1 LDRRTL
7 LRTTIGAAL
16 GVTGTG
22 LLDVPLLGRRAWAQ
36 KRGGTMVIGAG
47 GEAPNVVGF
56 LDSDSQ
62 TFMIAA
68 NVFSGLIGFNRDF
81 EPVPELAAS
90 WTISGDGRTYTFN
103 LVKNARFHD
112 GTPVTAE
119 DCAFTFNEV
128 IAKCHPSRGTWW
140 PNVDSATARD
150 PSTFVLQLKKPF
162 PAMMSLLAYELRSG
176 ALIVPKHLYQGSDP
190 AHNPANQHPVG
201 SGPFRFV
208 EWVRGSHVEMARNN
222 DYFVAGKPY
231 LDRLIVQFIP
241 DPATRVLAF
250 ERGEI
255 DFIDYTS
262 VPHNEVRRFEK
273 DKRFQVIRVN
283 DAIAVQGMWLLN
295 VRHPILKDVKVR
307 QALYY
312 ALDTDDI
319 ADKALFGAG
328 KPARS
333 VLNSNLAWVYT
344 DKYAYAHDVAK
355 ANQMLD
361 EAGYKRGPDGT
372 RFKLN
377 VAWAT
382 GRAYDGK
389 AAELV
394 RDQLREVGVPVTVQV
409 YDRSTFVDKVFT
421 NWDFDTCMQL
431 ISTGP
436 DPSISV
442 TTRFATDQINR
453 APYTNAMGYSNPE
466 LDKIFLSD
474 SSELDRT
481 KRKQYWDDAQRIL
494 MRDLPMIPLFQFP
507 DGHLATAKLKNAV
520 TGPFGYFQN
529 RQDAYFT

>member
-1 LDRRTL
+1 MVWPASIQDNIACPSAGSAKTQEGSALDRRTL
-7 LRTTIGAAL
+7 LRTTIGAGL
-16 GVTGTG
+16 GVAGTG
-22 LLDVPLLGRRAWAQ
+22 LMGMPLLGRRASAQ
-36 KRGGTMVIGAG
+36 QRGGTMVIGAG

-81 EPVPELAAS
+81 EPVPELAES
-90 WTISGDGRTYTFN
+90 WTISKDGRTYTFH
-103 LVKNARFHD
+103 LVKGATFHD
-112 GTPVTAE
+112 GKPVTAE

-140 PNVDSATARD
+140 PNVESAFASD

-190 AHNPANQHPVG
+190 AKSPMNQHPIG

-208 EWVRGSHVEMARNN
+208 EWVRGSHVEMVRN
-222 DYFVAGKPY
+222 DAYFVASKPY

-250 ERGEI
+250 ERGEV
-255 DFIDYTS
+255 DFIDYTA

-333 VLNSNLAWVYT
+333 VLNSNLAWCFT
-344 DKYAYAHDVAK
+344 DKFAYQRDIPK
-355 ANQMLD
+355 ANQMLED
-361 EAGYKRGPDGT
+361 AGYKRGTDGT
-372 RFKLN
+372 RFKINLS
-377 VAWAT
+377 WAT

-389 AAELV
+389 AAELI
-394 RDQLREVGVPVTVQV
+394 RDQLRDVGVVVNVQV
-409 YDRSTFVDKVFT
+409 YDQPTFVEKVFA
-421 NWDFDTCMQL
+421 NWDFD
-431 ISTGP
+431 S
-436 DPSISV
+436 
-442 TTRFATDQINR
+442 
-453 APYTNAMGYSNPE
+453 
-466 LDKIFLSD
+466 
-474 SSELDRT
+474 
-481 KRKQYWDDAQRIL
+481 
-494 MRDLPMIPLFQFP
+494 
-507 DGHLATAKLKNAV
+507 AV
-520 TGPFGYFQN
+520 
-529 RQDAYFT
+529 